1 MGQVRVKRARWIFLF
16 GLLRQLSDRDLVV
29 ADNQAQEVVNA
40 TQIDL
45 DVLVNVATSG
55 FYLKRLTD

>member
-16 GLLRQLSDRDLVV
+16 GLLRQLSDCDLVV